1 MASLSKSGRSSLL
14 YSNVKALRGATS
26 CGQSVVRLISL
37 DWWWCREIT
46 PRLLEQNWR
55 RAANAR
61 PLTQVRVFLFE
72 AAPIWAL
79 RKGPLWHDLVAAA
92 EKIWLLRQLRD
103 LLNPE
108 QTMLHPRMW
117 SCFLSPWPG
126 NASLLT
132 EVDGQDR
139 EFRDLFWWIWRDAWN
154 TELVESWQTN
164 RVWSNK

>member
-1 MASLSKSGRSSLL
+1 MASLSKSGRSSWL

-37 DWWWCREIT
+37 DWWWWREIT
-46 PRLLEQNWR
+46 PRLLEKNWR

-132 EVDGQDR
+132 EVAWQWPGLCTWVTSLHSYSSSQK
-139 EFRDLFWWIWRDAWN
+139 WR
-154 TELVESWQTN
+154 
-164 RVWSNK
+164 